1 MGECEFG
8 LLVERS
14 RRFKRTRMRVE
25 MALASPA
32 ESPRIR
38 TRTAQAMRFRSILL
52 SAAAFAFCL
61 CGRGIAAE
69 PAPAPA
75 QLQVHAQKSD
85 HLSEEAKLELVRYV
99 DGEYAKC
106 LQALPHEKKGF
117 KVVVGKPL
125 NMRELKYEL
134 RHDGVI
140 ANPGDTVQITK
151 LSFHSKDVAVEING
165 GGKTKFHI
173 RDHLQIGMGS
183 SLPNPPIVDHPNEGH
198 GTTII
203 LEYPHGVPDLS
214 PDELKQ
220 DLASLLDFSKH
231 SAAVNWFDTLPPNIQ
246 QAIRDH
252 RAVAG
257 MDQEMVIAALGRA
270 DHKVR
275 EQNAKGEET
284 TTWIYG
290 TPPAKTVFVVFIHE
304 KVSRVEVFN
313 DPGAPN
319 SAAYHPSSRPN

>member
-1 MGECEFG
+1 MASQTRKAYNLGRTVKAMCFRST
-8 LLVERS
+8 LLTAMALAICS
-14 RRFKRTRMRVE
+14 YIPS
-25 MALASPA
+25 ALASPA
-32 ESPRIR
+32 PSSG
-38 TRTAQAMRFRSILL
+38 AQFQIQARK
-52 SAAAFAFCL
+52 
-61 CGRGIAAE
+61 
-69 PAPAPA
+69 P
-75 QLQVHAQKSD
+75 D
-85 HLSEEAKLELVRYV
+85 HLTEEAKISLLRYV
-99 DGEYAKC
+99 GGEYAKC

-117 KVVVGKPL
+117 KVTVGKPL
-125 NMRELKYEL
+125 NTKELEYEL

-151 LSFHSKDVAVEING
+151 LEFHSKDVAVQING
-165 GGKTKFHI
+165 GGKQKFHL
-173 RDHLQIGMGS
+173 REHLQVGIGYQT
-183 SLPNPPIVDHPNEGH
+183 PDPPISDHPNEGH

-214 PDELKQ
+214 PDELKH

-231 SAAVNWFDTLPPNIQ
+231 SAAVNWFDTLPPKIQ

-252 RAVAG
+252 QAVVG
-257 MDQEMVIAALGRA
+257 MDEEMVIAALGRA

-275 EQNAKGEET
+275 EQNAQGEQT

-290 TPPAKTVFVVFIHE
+290 TPPAKTVFVIFAHE

-319 SAAYHPSSRPN
+319 SAGSQLSAKSN